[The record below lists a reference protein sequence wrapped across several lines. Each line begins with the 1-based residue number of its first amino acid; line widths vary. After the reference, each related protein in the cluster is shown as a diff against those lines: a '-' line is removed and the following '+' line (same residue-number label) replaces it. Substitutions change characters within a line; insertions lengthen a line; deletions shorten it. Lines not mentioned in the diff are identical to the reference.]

1 MPEPHD
7 YNWVPLCRRTEDPKL
22 RFIEGWLDQ
31 LVIPHRRRGYSAH
44 GPILEVPDFEHE
56 RAYDEILLAESDSWE
71 GIFDDVPDD
80 DPLFEEGY

>member
-1 MPEPHD
+1 MPD
-7 YNWVPLCRRTEDPKL
+7 YNWVSFCRRTCDPKL
-22 RFIEGWLDQ
+22 SFIEAWLDS

-44 GPILEVPDFEHE
+44 GPILEVPDLEYE